1 MMAGRLLL
9 RALLASLCLPA
20 RAFSAAPAWD
30 TSKWVGAEYTPWR
43 ASNELWWHDYASYR
57 ADVAR
62 ELPLIREVLGF
73 SALRVWVHSML
84 HADNA
89 TALKAHMDDFMA
101 LADQSGIGIGW
112 VFFDDCWNR
121 AGADLARP
129 CVPRKGVHNGCWMAS
144 PQDVERTSIGR
155 FEPYVRDLVSTFR
168 ADRRVLWWEIYNEPQ
183 LSNNFSAALRTAAYG
198 WAKAESPSQPVASC
212 WDDSADTD
220 LVDSH
225 QYNMPW
231 GKRNKVFRNPGG
243 AKPSRAAARTPL
255 APRPPPPAARA
266 PCLSRRRRAALSLRR
281 ARVGTS
287 TRAATRARLSR

>member
-1 MMAGRLLL
+1 M
-9 RALLASLCLPA
+9 S
-20 RAFSAAPAWD
+20 
-30 TSKWVGAEYTPWR
+30 
-43 ASNELWWHDYASYR
+43 
-57 ADVAR
+57 R

-89 TALKAHMDDFMA
+89 TALKAHMDDFMS
-101 LADQSGIGIGW
+101 LADQSGMGIGW

-198 WAKAESPSQPVASC
+198 WAKAESPTQPVASC

-231 GKRNKVFRNPGG
+231 GKRNKVFRNPVRRHTL
-243 AKPSRAAARTPL
+243 ARRRAHA
-255 APRPPPPAARA
+255 PPPAARA
-266 PCLSRRRRAALSLRR
+266 PRPSGRRRAASSPRR

-287 TRAATRARLSR
+287 TRAATRARPSR